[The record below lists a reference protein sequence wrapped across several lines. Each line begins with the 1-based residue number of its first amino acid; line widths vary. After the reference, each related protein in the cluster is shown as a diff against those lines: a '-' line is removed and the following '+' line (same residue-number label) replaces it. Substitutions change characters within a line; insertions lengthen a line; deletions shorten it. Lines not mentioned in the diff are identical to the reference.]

1 MELKWEVDSH
11 EPRLS
16 ETWSECWLSSAVS
29 AGLTVPP
36 NADELTATQ
45 GLYGCAIYALW
56 PVDQLCVPVGPPP
69 VLPAR

>member
-36 NADELTATQ
+36 NAEK
-45 GLYGCAIYALW
+45 
-56 PVDQLCVPVGPPP
+56 
-69 VLPAR
+69 